1 MKIKIGN
8 KLLWCNKIALEIER
22 IIETQ
27 DLIHWNNFFEDWN
40 KRHVDFEQSSTDN
53 LSPGKGVVRSPG
65 DEVITFVP
73 GLDFASSRKTWV
85 NMLYDYKDDRLQE

>member
-1 MKIKIGN
+1 M
-8 KLLWCNKIALEIER
+8 
-22 IIETQ
+22 
-27 DLIHWNNFFEDWN
+27 DL
-40 KRHVDFEQSSTDN
+40 KQSSTDN